1 MSNLKLHET
10 DYFSENTVLS
20 RDAVPGG
27 WLYRVWD
34 VSSDDEAGYAALCF
48 VPSPR
53 APHVR
58 DARRLKL
65 WEVGTQNTHGD
76 EDGWVTVWRDPNG
89 FAAVVRHSAHSF
101 TAIHADD
108 SETDHATRL
117 EAHDALIA
125 SGSESPFVVVTGPAV
140 KS

>member
-1 MSNLKLHET
+1 MAKLKLHDIE
-10 DYFSENTVLS
+10 SLS
-20 RDAVPGG
+20 ASDDFDLVAVPGG
-27 WLYRVWD
+27 WLFRVWD
-34 VSSDDEAGYAALCF
+34 NSYESGHSSLCF

-65 WEVGTQNTHGD
+65 REEWTQKPYES

-125 SGSESPFVVVTGPAV
+125 SGSESPFEVVTGPAV
-140 KS
+140 TP

>member
-1 MSNLKLHET
+1 MLHTIEDVWLLDT
-10 DYFSENTVLS
+10 EGVRTGSTTT
-20 RDAVPGG
+20 RIAIPGG
-27 WLYRVWD
+27 WLY
-34 VSSDDEAGYAALCF
+34 AGGQVAQF
-48 VPSPR
+48 VPDPT

-58 DARRLKL
+58 DTRRLKL
-65 WEVGTQNTHGD
+65 RDEWAEKPYES

-101 TAIHADD
+101 TAYHADG

>member
-1 MSNLKLHET
+1 MTTLHTVEKLNRCG
-10 DYFSENTVLS
+10 Y
-20 RDAVPGG
+20 RRAVVGG
-27 WLYRVWD
+27 WVYVE
-34 VSSDDEAGYAALCF
+34 SAGVEHPPLAAVF
-48 VPSPR
+48 VPDPT
-53 APHVR
+53 ADHVR

-65 WEVGTQNTHGD
+65 REEWTQKPYESD
-76 EDGWVTVWRDPNG
+76 DGWVTVWRDPNG

-125 SGSESPFVVVTGPAV
+125 SGSESPFEVVTGPAV

>member
-1 MSNLKLHET
+1 MLHIMEDVWLLDT
-10 DYFSENTVLS
+10 EGVRTGSTTT
-20 RDAVPGG
+20 RIAIPGG
-27 WLYRVWD
+27 WLYTGGQV
-34 VSSDDEAGYAALCF
+34 AQF
-48 VPSPR
+48 VPDST
-53 APHVR
+53 ASHVR
-58 DARRLKL
+58 DTRRLKL
-65 WEVGTQNTHGD
+65 RDEWTQNTHGD

-108 SETDHATRL
+108 SETDHATRI
-117 EAHDALIA
+117 EAHDALIV

>member
-1 MSNLKLHET
+1 MSKLHEPEFLSKNNA
-10 DYFSENTVLS
+10 FSRV
-20 RDAVPGG
+20 AVPGG
-27 WLYRVWD
+27 WVYRVWD
-34 VSSDDEAGYAALCF
+34 VSMDGDNGYAALCF

-65 WEVGTQNTHGD
+65 REGGTQNTHGD
-76 EDGWVTVWRDPNG
+76 EDRWVTVWRGPDGPS
-89 FAAVVRHSAHSF
+89 AIVRHSAHLF

-117 EAHDALIA
+117 EAHDALVE
-125 SGSESPFVVVTGPAV
+125 SGSPSPFDVVTGPAV
-140 KS
+140 KP